1 MITPDGELLACESLT
16 SGWRRVLPM
25 HMFLL
30 RPLPDH
36 CLATGTRTSFLGIFS
51 TQHTVCRLLH
61 VTRINHHFSSFC
73 HPPHA
78 STGLQSPIAAV
89 RSVVVE
95 GPCARMYRGAY
106 VLCLVR

>member
-1 MITPDGELLACESLT
+1 
-16 SGWRRVLPM
+16 M

-30 RPLPDH
+30 RPLPGQ

-61 VTRINHHFSSFC
+61 VTGINHHFSSFC
-73 HPPHA
+73 HPAHA
-78 STGLQSPIAAV
+78 STALQSPIAAV
-89 RSVVVE
+89 QSVVVE
-95 GPCARMYRGAY
+95 AQVLVCTGGAY